1 MFFKRHTDEVP
12 SLSEKIS
19 QTFKEVPTLESSRL
33 IYKKIL
39 PENSQDMYEYSRL
52 EEVTRYL
59 LWTPHLSLSQTTR
72 YINLLQKKYA
82 RGDFWDFGLCDKESG
97 KFIGTCGITSFDE
110 KENLIE
116 IGYVLSPDFWGK
128 GLATE
133 AAKTVAAFC
142 FDTFYVD
149 RICAKCIEGN
159 DASVNVMKKLG
170 MTLEGIYKNSML
182 VKGEYKTIHVYHVT
196 REAFNR

>member
-1 MFFKRHTDEVP
+1 M
-12 SLSEKIS
+12 
-19 QTFKEVPTLESSRL
+19 
-33 IYKKIL
+33 
-39 PENSQDMYEYSRL
+39 
-52 EEVTRYL
+52 
-59 LWTPHLSLSQTTR
+59 WTPHLSLSQTSR

-116 IGYVLSPDFWGK
+116 IGYVLSPDFWGR
-128 GLATE
+128 GYATE
-133 AAKTVAAFC
+133 AARTVAKFC
-142 FDTFYVD
+142 FDTFPVD
-149 RICAKCIEGN
+149 RICAKCSEGN

-182 VKGEYKTIHVYHVT
+182 IKGEYKTIHVYHVS
-196 REAFNR
+196 REDFISE